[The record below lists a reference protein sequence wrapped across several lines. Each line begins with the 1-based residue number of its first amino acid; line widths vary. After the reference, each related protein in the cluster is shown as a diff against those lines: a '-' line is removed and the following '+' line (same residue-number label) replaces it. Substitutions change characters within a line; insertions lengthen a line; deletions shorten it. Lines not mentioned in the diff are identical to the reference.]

1 MAPQTEVLLIAVVV
15 AAACAL
21 PGVFLVL
28 RQMSLMSD
36 AISHSVLLGIVIGF
50 FITGRLDSP
59 LLLILA
65 AGTGVLTVSLVELL
79 HRTQLVKEDANF
91 TALALLVELNQEL
104 EELLIVY

>member
-1 MAPQTEVLLIAVVV
+1 VAPQTEVLLIAVVV

-65 AGTGVLTVSLVELL
+65 AGTGVLTVSLVDYCTEHSWSKKMQRLVL
-79 HRTQLVKEDANF
+79 FFQLC
-91 TALALLVELNQEL
+91 LV
-104 EELLIVY
+104 

>member
-15 AAACAL
+15 AAACSL

-50 FITGRLDSP
+50 FLTGRLDSP

-65 AGTGVLTVSLVELL
+65 AATGVLTVSLVELL
-79 HRTQLVKEDANF
+79 QN
-91 TALALLVELNQEL
+91 
-104 EELLIVY
+104 I